1 MLLSIVDCAYRQAR
15 GPPVRAKE
23 RKIAASERLDD
34 DLALFYTELVAEHY
48 RRATCFLRR
57 LVRLSEGGRALTV
70 VPPFSASSWRINLK
84 SLNDAEES
92 LGLSGAGT
100 RVNLIVKIP
109 PTSSHSNP
117 KRTRAS

>member
-1 MLLSIVDCAYRQAR
+1 MISHSFILSWSNIIAERHAFF
-15 GPPVRAKE
+15 AK
-23 RKIAASERLDD
+23 
-34 DLALFYTELVAEHY
+34 
-48 RRATCFLRR
+48 
-57 LVRLSEGGRALTV
+57 VRLSEGGRALTV